1 MGKGMTILTVDRDEF
16 VKRCEEAYGRKREEL
31 ERRHEG
37 KVVALYEEG
46 VAGIGGDVDSAYREA
61 ARKHPNKIFYF
72 RRIGK
77 FPASGTLF

>member
-1 MGKGMTILTVDRDEF
+1 MGKGVTILTVDRDEF
-16 VKRCEEAYGRKREEL
+16 VKRCEETYERNRANL

-46 VAGIGGDVDSAYREA
+46 MAGIGGDVDSAYRA
-61 ARKHPNKIFYF
+61 AVKKHPNRIFYF

-77 FPASGTLF
+77 FPASGTLV